1 MRVRERLKWVN
12 YTSIMVNGC
21 TLKHLQRGWR
31 LLSSLAKRVPILSLF
46 MLSIQ
51 ISEEIELIFNT
62 FTSCQLFHLVGSL
75 GSFIN
80 SFHLSSIQ
88 ILEEIELIFNAFT
101 SCQLFHLFCS
111 LDSFFLSF
119 HLLSIQISEEIEV
132 IFQCFHKLPNVS
144 PRLFFRQLFSCF
156 F

>member
-75 GSFIN
+75 GSFFT

-119 HLLSIQISEEIEV
+119 HLLSIQISEEIEL

>member
-1 MRVRERLKWVN
+1 MTPAFIPGEAGSHTISVHVIH
-12 YTSIMVNGC
+12 SDI
-21 TLKHLQRGWR
+21 RGDR
-31 LLSSLAKRVPILSLF
+31 ANFQHFHKLPTVSSCWFFR
-46 MLSIQ
+46 
-51 ISEEIELIFNT
+51 
-62 FTSCQLFHLVGSL
+62 QLF
-75 GSFIN
+75 I

-119 HLLSIQISEEIEV
+119 HLLSIQISEEIEL